1 MNIDLTHFFEQF
13 EGLEAD
19 NIGQWPK
26 VAKITLAIFLAIV
39 VFVLGYFFLISDKI
53 TQLDR
58 FVAEEVSLK
67 SQYQAKYHAVAN
79 LELFEQQMKE
89 AEEFMKEAQNDAK
102 TFFEKQ
108 SKKEKKEISYRFERD
123 EDRLSLSDCEDQLRE
138 WAKDL
143 VDREIERRPE
153 GAKLK
158 DLKDLKQKAIDNVME
173 SGTPDELKQ
182 SLNLVVKHIGLT
194 WNVDTSKIKAI
205 AQS

>member
-1 MNIDLTHFFEQF
+1 MTKMTKYQLEHFENKVNRYFQPLIDEQQ
-13 EGLEAD
+13 LLIKQYRTEAT
-19 NIGQWPK
+19 NNVVK
-26 VAKITLAIFLAIV
+26 KLAKKMGA
-39 VFVLGYFFLISDKI
+39 DKI
-53 TQLDR
+53 L
-58 FVAEEVSLK
+58 
-67 SQYQAKYHAVAN
+67 
-79 LELFEQQMKE
+79 QQMKE
-89 AEEFMKEAQNDAK
+89 AEEFMKEAQNNAK

-108 SKKEKKEISYRFERD
+108 SKKEKKSLDYRLERD
-123 EDRLSLSDCEDQLRE
+123 NERITLSDCEDQLRE

-182 SLNLVVKHIGLT
+182 SLNLVVKTIGLT

>member
-1 MNIDLTHFFEQF
+1 MTKYQLEHFENKVERYFKPLIDEQQ
-13 EGLEAD
+13 LLIKQYRTEAT
-19 NIGQWPK
+19 NNVVK
-26 VAKITLAIFLAIV
+26 KLAKKMGA
-39 VFVLGYFFLISDKI
+39 DKI
-53 TQLDR
+53 L
-58 FVAEEVSLK
+58 
-67 SQYQAKYHAVAN
+67 AK
-79 LELFEQQMKE
+79 MKE
-89 AEEFMKEAQNDAK
+89 AEEFMLEAQRDAK
-102 TFFEKQ
+102 TFFEKV
-108 SKKEKKEISYRFERD
+108 SKKDNKKDLSYKFDRD
-123 EDRLSLSDCEDQLRE
+123 EDRLSYSDCEEQLRD

-173 SGTPDELKQ
+173 SGTPEELKQ

>member
-1 MNIDLTHFFEQF
+1 MTKMTKYQLEHFES
-13 EGLEAD
+13 
-19 NIGQWPK
+19 K
-26 VAKITLAIFLAIV
+26 VNR
-39 VFVLGYFFLISDKI
+39 YFQPLISEQELLIKQYRTEATNNVVKKLAKKMGADKI
-53 TQLDR
+53 L
-58 FVAEEVSLK
+58 A
-67 SQYQAKYHAVAN
+67 
-79 LELFEQQMKE
+79 QMKE
-89 AEEFMKEAQNDAK
+89 AEDFMKEAQNNAK
-102 TFFEKQ
+102 TFFEKI
-108 SKKEKKEISYRFERD
+108 SKKDNKKDLSYAFDRD
-123 EDRLSLSDCEDQLRE
+123 EDRLRLSDCEEQLRE

>member
-1 MNIDLTHFFEQF
+1 MTKMTKYQLEHFENKVNRYFQPLIDEQQ
-13 EGLEAD
+13 LLIKQYRTEAT
-19 NIGQWPK
+19 NNVVK
-26 VAKITLAIFLAIV
+26 KLAKKMGA
-39 VFVLGYFFLISDKI
+39 DKI
-53 TQLDR
+53 L
-58 FVAEEVSLK
+58 
-67 SQYQAKYHAVAN
+67 AK
-79 LELFEQQMKE
+79 MKE
-89 AEEFMKEAQNDAK
+89 AEDFMKEAQNNAK

-108 SKKEKKEISYRFERD
+108 SKKDNDKHLSYKFDRN
-123 EDRLSLSDCEDQLRE
+123 EDKLSLEDCEEQLRD

-173 SGTPDELKQ
+173 SGTPEELKQ

>member
-1 MNIDLTHFFEQF
+1 MTKYQLEHFESKVKRYFAPLIDEQ
-13 EGLEAD
+13 ELLIKQYRTEAT
-19 NIGQWPK
+19 NNVVK
-26 VAKITLAIFLAIV
+26 KLAKKMGA
-39 VFVLGYFFLISDKI
+39 DKI
-53 TQLDR
+53 L
-58 FVAEEVSLK
+58 
-67 SQYQAKYHAVAN
+67 AK
-79 LELFEQQMKE
+79 MKE
-89 AEEFMKEAQNDAK
+89 AEEFMLQAQRDAK

-108 SKKEKKEISYRFERD
+108 SKKEKKQLDYRFDRSD
-123 EDRLSLSDCEDQLRE
+123 TDRLSLDDCEEQLRD

-173 SGTPDELKQ
+173 SGTPDELKE
-182 SLNLVVKHIGLT
+182 SLNLVVKTIGLT

>member
-1 MNIDLTHFFEQF
+1 MTKMTKYQLEHFENKVNRYFQPLIDEQQ
-13 EGLEAD
+13 LLIKQYRTEAT
-19 NIGQWPK
+19 NNVVK
-26 VAKITLAIFLAIV
+26 KLAKKMGA
-39 VFVLGYFFLISDKI
+39 DKI
-53 TQLDR
+53 L
-58 FVAEEVSLK
+58 
-67 SQYQAKYHAVAN
+67 AK
-79 LELFEQQMKE
+79 MKE
-89 AEEFMKEAQNDAK
+89 AEEFMLQAQRDAK

-108 SKKEKKEISYRFERD
+108 SKKEKKQLDYRFDRG
-123 EDRLSLSDCEDQLRE
+123 EDRLSHSDCEEQLRD

-158 DLKDLKQKAIDNVME
+158 DLKDKAIDNVME

-194 WNVDTSKIKAI
+194 WNVDTSKIKQL

>member
-1 MNIDLTHFFEQF
+1 MTKMTKYQLEHFENKVNRYFAPLIDEQQ
-13 EGLEAD
+13 LLIKQYRTEAT
-19 NIGQWPK
+19 NNVVK
-26 VAKITLAIFLAIV
+26 KLAKKMGA
-39 VFVLGYFFLISDKI
+39 DKI
-53 TQLDR
+53 L
-58 FVAEEVSLK
+58 
-67 SQYQAKYHAVAN
+67 
-79 LELFEQQMKE
+79 QQMKE
-89 AEEFMKEAQNDAK
+89 AEEFMKEAQNNAK

-108 SKKEKKEISYRFERD
+108 SKKDKSKDLNYNIRND
-123 EDRLSLSDCEDQLRE
+123 DRLSLSDCEEQLRE

-153 GAKLK
+153 GKVLK

-205 AQS
+205 AQN

>member
-1 MNIDLTHFFEQF
+1 MTKMTKYQLEHFENKVNRYFQPLIDEQQ
-13 EGLEAD
+13 LLIKQYRTEAT
-19 NIGQWPK
+19 NNVVK
-26 VAKITLAIFLAIV
+26 KLAKKMGA
-39 VFVLGYFFLISDKI
+39 DKI
-53 TQLDR
+53 L
-58 FVAEEVSLK
+58 
-67 SQYQAKYHAVAN
+67 AK
-79 LELFEQQMKE
+79 MKK
-89 AEEFMKEAQNDAK
+89 AEEFMLEAQRDAK

-108 SKKEKKEISYRFERD
+108 SKKEKKEINYAFDRD
-123 EDRLSLSDCEDQLRE
+123 EDRLKLSDCEEQLRE
-138 WAKDL
+138 WAKEL
-143 VDREIERRPE
+143 VDREIEKRPE

>member
-1 MNIDLTHFFEQF
+1 MTKYQLEHFES
-13 EGLEAD
+13 
-19 NIGQWPK
+19 K
-26 VAKITLAIFLAIV
+26 VNR
-39 VFVLGYFFLISDKI
+39 YFQPLISEQELLIKQYRTEATNNVVKKLAKKMGADKI
-53 TQLDR
+53 L
-58 FVAEEVSLK
+58 
-67 SQYQAKYHAVAN
+67 AK
-79 LELFEQQMKE
+79 MKE

-143 VDREIERRPE
+143 VDREIEKRPE

>member
-1 MNIDLTHFFEQF
+1 MTKYQLEHFENKVNRYFQPLIDEQH
-13 EGLEAD
+13 LLIKQYRTEAT
-19 NIGQWPK
+19 NNVVK
-26 VAKITLAIFLAIV
+26 KLAKKMGA
-39 VFVLGYFFLISDKI
+39 DKI
-53 TQLDR
+53 L
-58 FVAEEVSLK
+58 
-67 SQYQAKYHAVAN
+67 
-79 LELFEQQMKE
+79 QQMKE
-89 AEEFMKEAQNDAK
+89 AEEFMKEAQNNAK

-123 EDRLSLSDCEDQLRE
+123 EDRLSFEDCEDQLRD

-194 WNVDTSKIKAI
+194 WNVDTSKIKAL

>member
-1 MNIDLTHFFEQF
+1 MTKYQLEHFENKVNRYFQPLIDEQH
-13 EGLEAD
+13 LLIKQYRTEAT
-19 NIGQWPK
+19 NNVVK
-26 VAKITLAIFLAIV
+26 KLAKKMGA
-39 VFVLGYFFLISDKI
+39 DKI
-53 TQLDR
+53 L
-58 FVAEEVSLK
+58 
-67 SQYQAKYHAVAN
+67 AK
-79 LELFEQQMKE
+79 MKE

-108 SKKEKKEISYRFERD
+108 SKKEKKDLDYRFERD
-123 EDRLSLSDCEDQLRE
+123 DDRLRLSDCEEQLRD

-182 SLNLVVKHIGLT
+182 SLNLVVKTIGLT

>member
-1 MNIDLTHFFEQF
+1 MTKYQLEHFESKVNRYFE
-13 EGLEAD
+13 
-19 NIGQWPK
+19 P
-26 VAKITLAIFLAIV
+26 
-39 VFVLGYFFLISDKI
+39 LISEQQLLIKQYRTEATNNVVKKLAKKMGADKI
-53 TQLDR
+53 L
-58 FVAEEVSLK
+58 
-67 SQYQAKYHAVAN
+67 AK
-79 LELFEQQMKE
+79 MKE

-123 EDRLSLSDCEDQLRE
+123 EDRLSLSDCEEQLRE

-182 SLNLVVKHIGLT
+182 SLNLVVKTIGLT

>member
-1 MNIDLTHFFEQF
+1 MKAMTKYQLEHFES
-13 EGLEAD
+13 
-19 NIGQWPK
+19 
-26 VAKITLAIFLAIV
+26 KIKRHFQP
-39 VFVLGYFFLISDKI
+39 LISEQELLIKQYRTEATNNVVKKLAKKMGADKI
-53 TQLDR
+53 L
-58 FVAEEVSLK
+58 
-67 SQYQAKYHAVAN
+67 
-79 LELFEQQMKE
+79 QQMKE
-89 AEEFMKEAQNDAK
+89 AEEFMKEAQNNAK

>member
-1 MNIDLTHFFEQF
+1 MTKMTKYQLEHFENKVNRYFQPLIEEQS
-13 EGLEAD
+13 LLIKQYRTEAT
-19 NIGQWPK
+19 NNVVK
-26 VAKITLAIFLAIV
+26 KLAKKMGA
-39 VFVLGYFFLISDKI
+39 DKI
-53 TQLDR
+53 L
-58 FVAEEVSLK
+58 
-67 SQYQAKYHAVAN
+67 
-79 LELFEQQMKE
+79 QQMKE
-89 AEEFMKEAQNDAK
+89 AEEFMKEAQNNAK

-108 SKKEKKEISYRFERD
+108 SKKEKKDLDYRFERG

-143 VDREIERRPE
+143 VDREIEKRPE

>member
-1 MNIDLTHFFEQF
+1 MTKYQLEHFESKVNRYFQPLIDEQN
-13 EGLEAD
+13 LLVKQYKTEAT
-19 NIGQWPK
+19 NNVVK
-26 VAKITLAIFLAIV
+26 KLAKKMGA
-39 VFVLGYFFLISDKI
+39 DKI
-53 TQLDR
+53 L
-58 FVAEEVSLK
+58 
-67 SQYQAKYHAVAN
+67 
-79 LELFEQQMKE
+79 QQMKE
-89 AEEFMKEAQNDAK
+89 AEEFMKEAQNNAK

-108 SKKEKKEISYRFERD
+108 SKKDKENKNLSYKFDRD
-123 EDRLSLSDCEDQLRE
+123 DRDRLSLDDCEEQLRE

-182 SLNLVVKHIGLT
+182 SLNLVVKTIGLT

-205 AQS
+205 GQS

>member
-1 MNIDLTHFFEQF
+1 MTKMTKYQLEHFENKVNRYFQPLIDEQQ
-13 EGLEAD
+13 LLIKQYRTEAT
-19 NIGQWPK
+19 NNVVK
-26 VAKITLAIFLAIV
+26 KLAKKMGA
-39 VFVLGYFFLISDKI
+39 DKI
-53 TQLDR
+53 L
-58 FVAEEVSLK
+58 
-67 SQYQAKYHAVAN
+67 AK
-79 LELFEQQMKE
+79 MKE
-89 AEEFMKEAQNDAK
+89 AEEFMLQAQRDAK

-108 SKKEKKEISYRFERD
+108 SKKEKKELDYRFDRD
-123 EDRLSLSDCEDQLRE
+123 EDRLKLSDCEEQLRD

-182 SLNLVVKHIGLT
+182 SLNLVVNHIGLT

>member
-1 MNIDLTHFFEQF
+1 MTKMTKYQLEHFENKVNRYFQPLIDEQQ
-13 EGLEAD
+13 LLIKQYRTEAT
-19 NIGQWPK
+19 NNVVK
-26 VAKITLAIFLAIV
+26 KLAKKMGA
-39 VFVLGYFFLISDKI
+39 DKI
-53 TQLDR
+53 L
-58 FVAEEVSLK
+58 
-67 SQYQAKYHAVAN
+67 AK
-79 LELFEQQMKE
+79 MKQ

-108 SKKEKKEISYRFERD
+108 SKKEKKELDYRFERD
-123 EDRLSLSDCEDQLRE
+123 DDRLSYSNCEDQLRE

-143 VDREIERRPE
+143 VDREIEKRPE

>member
-1 MNIDLTHFFEQF
+1 MTKMTKYQLEHFENKVNRYFAPLIDEQQ
-13 EGLEAD
+13 LLIKQYRTEAT
-19 NIGQWPK
+19 NNVVK
-26 VAKITLAIFLAIV
+26 KLAKKMGA
-39 VFVLGYFFLISDKI
+39 DKI
-53 TQLDR
+53 L
-58 FVAEEVSLK
+58 
-67 SQYQAKYHAVAN
+67 AK
-79 LELFEQQMKE
+79 MKE
-89 AEEFMKEAQNDAK
+89 AEDFMKEAQNDAK

>member
-1 MNIDLTHFFEQF
+1 MAKMTKYQLEHF
-13 EGLEAD
+13 EG
-19 NIGQWPK
+19 K
-26 VAKITLAIFLAIV
+26 VNR
-39 VFVLGYFFLISDKI
+39 YFQPLISEQELLVKQYRTDATNNVVKKLAKKMGADKI
-53 TQLDR
+53 L
-58 FVAEEVSLK
+58 A
-67 SQYQAKYHAVAN
+67 
-79 LELFEQQMKE
+79 QMKE
-89 AEEFMKEAQNDAK
+89 AEEFMKEAQNNAK